1 MWMPFTDLP
10 SVVLDSSVT
19 TANIGLI
26 LKSRTP
32 PIMNSQF
39 RWWRVISFSQTCF
52 SSDGLPS
59 TTAAKKVTMDDF
71 TCSGLMTACEQ
82 AGLWP
87 NALRISASPVI
98 FASALCLCQRVDRWK
113 DALEMMTWM
122 SLWRVKTNCLVY
134 SAGITTLATS
144 AWRHGLILWTL
155 ALADTTVD
163 LILRSTAINAL
174 QQGQH
179 WRGGL
184 ELLSDITREG
194 PNLVAT
200 SAVMSM
206 MQNWRQA
213 LLFYA
218 ELLTFRLANVVATTA
233 VVTAALN
240 PPRVQLP
247 QLLAVLQSMGSQSLV
262 PSSGKRMSPAASSDH
277 GVASAQSWQ
286 SLKLIFLT
294 MQSLFQ

>member
-1 MWMPFTDLP
+1 M
-10 SVVLDSSVT
+10 
-19 TANIGLI
+19 IY
-26 LKSRTP
+26 
-32 PIMNSQF
+32 
-39 RWWRVISFSQTCF
+39 FSQTCF

-59 TTAAKKVTMDDF
+59 TTAKKKVKTDDF
-71 TCSGLMTACEQ
+71 TCSGLMTACDQ
-82 AGLWP
+82 AALWP

-98 FASALCLCQRVDRWK
+98 LASALCLCQRVDRWK

-122 SLWRVKTNCLVY
+122 SLWRVKANCLVY

-144 AWRHGLILWTL
+144 ALWRHGFLLWTL

-184 ELLSDITREG
+184 ELLSGITREG

-213 LLFYA
+213 LLLYA
-218 ELLTFRLANVVATTA
+218 ELLAFRLANVVATTA

-262 PSSGKRMSPAASSDH
+262 PSSQKKCHRP
-277 GVASAQSWQ
+277 
-286 SLKLIFLT
+286 
-294 MQSLFQ
+294 